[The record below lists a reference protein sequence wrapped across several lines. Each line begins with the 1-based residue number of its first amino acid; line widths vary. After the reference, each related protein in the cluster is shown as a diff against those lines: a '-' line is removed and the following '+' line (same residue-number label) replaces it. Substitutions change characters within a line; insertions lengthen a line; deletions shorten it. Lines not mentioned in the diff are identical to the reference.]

1 MANKKNQLT
10 KKMFNICDQVFHAAK
25 KAYKNGSFVYASDSA
40 FVRDLFEE
48 ILNAENKRK
57 K

>member
-10 KKMFNICDQVFHAAK
+10 KKMFNICEKAFHAAK
-25 KAYKNGSFVYASDSA
+25 KVYKNGSFVYASDSA

-48 ILNAENKRK
+48 IINAANKR
-57 K
+57 